1 MGQKH
6 KKVFRPL
13 NYFES
18 VLAFVFTI
26 SGCVSISAFASLVGV
41 SVSIV
46 SSMIKNFTIT
56 AVIKKHK
63 LIVQKKKK
71 KYDKVKLLTK
81 TKLNII
87 ELLISKAL
95 IALHID
101 RG

>member
-1 MGQKH
+1 MC
-6 KKVFRPL
+6 RLL

-18 VLAFVFTI
+18 VLASVFTI

-46 SSMIKNFTIT
+46 SSMNKNFAIT
-56 AVIKKHK
+56 AVIKKYK
-63 LIVQKKKK
+63 LIIKNKEK
-71 KYDKVKLLTK
+71 KYDKVKLLVK

-95 IALHID
+95 FALHID
-101 RG
+101 HG